1 MRAAVI
7 REGSLVLEERP
18 EPTPGTGEVR
28 VRVHATAVNRADL
41 LQIRGL
47 YPAPKDAVQDVPGL
61 EYAGVVDAVGEKV
74 HGLAEGD
81 RVFGLVGGGAY
92 AEALVVHAETC
103 AKAPEGLSLHEAA
116 ALPEAYLTAYDAMV
130 SQAGLAAGETVLVHA
145 VGSGVGTAALQIARA
160 IGARAI
166 GTARSRDKLD
176 DAHALGLPAGIL
188 VQDARFSAEVLAAT
202 GGRGVDVVLD
212 LVGGSYV
219 NESLLCMAPKA
230 RLVLVGLLAG
240 RTGELDLAAILQKRL
255 TIRGTVLRSRPL
267 EEKILAARVLE
278 RHLCPLFAEK
288 RLTPVVH
295 ATFPLAE
302 AEAAVAL
309 VARNEGFGKVVLA
322 CAPS

>member
-7 REGSLVLEERP
+7 REGSLVVEERP

-41 LQIRGL
+41 LQIRGG

-61 EYAGVVDAVGEKV
+61 EYAGVVDALGDKV
-74 HGLAEGD
+74 FGLAIGD

-92 AEALVVHAETC
+92 AESLVVHAETV
-103 AKAPEGLSLHEAA
+103 ARLPTNLSFEEAA

-130 SQAGLAAGETVLVHA
+130 SQMGLAAGETVLVHA

-160 IGARAI
+160 IGATAI
-166 GTARSRDKLD
+166 GTARTEDKLD
-176 DAHALGLPAGIL
+176 DARALGLGTGIL
-188 VQDARFSAEVLAAT
+188 VKDARFSAAVLEAT

-212 LVGGSYV
+212 LVGGAYV
-219 NESLLCMAPKA
+219 NESLACMAPKG

-240 RTGELDLAAILQKRL
+240 ASGEIDFGAVLRKRL
-255 TIRGTVLRSRPL
+255 TIKGTVLRSRPL
-267 EEKILAARVLE
+267 EEKILAGRVLE
-278 RHLCPLFAEK
+278 RHLAPLFAEK

-295 ATFPLAE
+295 ATFPLAQV
-302 AEAAVAL
+302 EAAIAIVAK
-309 VARNEGFGKVVLA
+309 NEGFGKVVIT
-322 CAPS
+322 CAS